1 MLSCNRRR
9 AMRRVAQ
16 DACAR
21 SSGDRAAAFEAAG
34 RGFESLRARHGFR
47 NISTSSS
54 RGPARGSPG
63 TGGAAPRGPGRS
75 SRAAA
80 LPPARPGA
88 LPAGAELSTGQS
100 SEVRRVSFPDP
111 SGVGGP
117 CAPRGASPGRAASP
131 EPPPPPRGGVGG
143 GGARGRRAPRPVHP
157 GRPRDC
163 PPGPRRGGDPPLESP
178 PGRARPHP
186 GRGRGPA
193 EGTRARRNRRE
204 EPRADPCGPRR
215 QPEPYGLRRPSR
227 RGRAP
232 GGRTGV
238 RPPAPLRRS
247 PHDAEGGGRLP
258 HGVPHPRAAGG
269 VPGHPQRAVLQRDR
283 GQFRAA
289 ARPVGVLQHRPG
301 EPRRAGRVPARG
313 RAPGRGR
320 ARDRRPRVVGG
331 PALAHRGAGHDG
343 ARHRAQGRGGLHGRP
358 RAGLHPPS
366 GREEPDA
373 ARGDRLP
380 EALRVSRRVRR
391 GHPGGP
397 QRPPSGPRA
406 LIVDLRENGG
416 GLVREFLATISLF
429 LPPGTVV
436 FREIRR
442 DGIPRVGRTAGETI
456 VPSALPLVALIDL
469 GTASNGELT
478 AAALREN
485 RGVPLIGERTAGE
498 LEYSTLEVLSDGSA
512 VRVAYARI
520 ETSRGVTIE
529 GHGYPPDFE
538 VPLDPTSVRDVQLE
552 WAVRWVLEHLG
563 GEAPGWREPA
573 VAGVSSAGPGLLLC
587 DVHVPGHPDEE
598 SEGGEVDKSG

>member
-47 NISTSSS
+47 NISTSST

-215 QPEPYGLRRPSR
+215 QPEPYGLRRPSG

-289 ARPVGVLQHRPG
+289 ARPVGVLQLGGAPRDDAG
-301 EPRRAGRVPARG
+301 EHPLAVDGHGTDDLVSSEVQLLLIG
-313 RAPGRGR
+313 APGTT
-320 ARDRRPRVVGG
+320 VHVT
-331 PALAHRGAGHDG
+331 
-343 ARHRAQGRGGLHGRP
+343 
-358 RAGLHPPS
+358 
-366 GREEPDA
+366 
-373 ARGDRLP
+373 
-380 EALRVSRRVRR
+380 VRR
-391 GHPGGP
+391 GAEVFTVALVRASIHRPVVRSQMLPGGIGYLKLYGYP
-397 QRPPSGPRA
+397 DGSAGAIREALSGLLQARPRA

>member
-1 MLSCNRRR
+1 MCPSQIHPEWGVRVPR
-9 AMRRVAQ
+9 AERPRDGRPPRNLLRLLAVGWVVA
-16 DACAR
+16 A
-21 SSGDRAAAFEAAG
+21 
-34 RGFESLRARHGFR
+34 LV
-47 NISTSSS
+47 
-54 RGPARGSPG
+54 
-63 TGGAAPRGPGRS
+63 
-75 SRAAA
+75 AAA
-80 LPPARPGA
+80 LPAQSTPADLEIARQA
-88 LPAGAELSTGQS
+88 LAVVETHHWNPHLDGPALIRAGVEGLRRELALAGIDGRSLEPIPAGLDANQSLTAFGDRLDAAVRLADGRVSDRQLLYAGLRTMLKAVGGSHTAFLTPEQRAVFQAILSGRSYSGIGVSFARRHGQWVFSSIVPGSPAELAGFQRGDVLLAVDGHGTDDLVS
-100 SEVRRVSFPDP
+100 SEVQLLLI
-111 SGVGGP
+111 G
-117 CAPRGASPGRAASP
+117 
-131 EPPPPPRGGVGG
+131 
-143 GGARGRRAPRPVHP
+143 
-157 GRPRDC
+157 
-163 PPGPRRGGDPPLESP
+163 
-178 PGRARPHP
+178 
-186 GRGRGPA
+186 
-193 EGTRARRNRRE
+193 
-204 EPRADPCGPRR
+204 
-215 QPEPYGLRRPSR
+215 
-227 RGRAP
+227 AP
-232 GGRTGV
+232 GTTV
-238 RPPAPLRRS
+238 
-247 PHDAEGGGRLP
+247 H
-258 HGVPHPRAAGG
+258 VT
-269 VPGHPQRAVLQRDR
+269 
-283 GQFRAA
+283 
-289 ARPVGVLQHRPG
+289 
-301 EPRRAGRVPARG
+301 
-313 RAPGRGR
+313 
-320 ARDRRPRVVGG
+320 
-331 PALAHRGAGHDG
+331 
-343 ARHRAQGRGGLHGRP
+343 
-358 RAGLHPPS
+358 
-366 GREEPDA
+366 
-373 ARGDRLP
+373 
-380 EALRVSRRVRR
+380 VRR
-391 GHPGGP
+391 GAEVFTVALVRASIHRPVVRSQMLPGGIGYLKLYGYP
-397 QRPPSGPRA
+397 DGSAGAIREALSGLLQARPRA

>member
-21 SSGDRAAAFEAAG
+21 SSGDRAAAFQAAG

-88 LPAGAELSTGQS
+88 LPAGAELSTRQS
-100 SEVRRVSFPDP
+100 SELRRD
-111 SGVGGP
+111 
-117 CAPRGASPGRAASP
+117 GR
-131 EPPPPPRGGVGG
+131 PPRNLLRLLAVGWVVAALVAAALPAQSTPADLEI
-143 GGARGRRAPRPVHP
+143 ARQALAVVETHHWN
-157 GRPRDC
+157 
-163 PPGPRRGGDPPLESP
+163 
-178 PGRARPHP
+178 PHLD
-186 GRGRGPA
+186 GPA
-193 EGTRARRNRRE
+193 LIRAGVE
-204 EPRADPCGPRR
+204 
-215 QPEPYGLRRPSR
+215 GLRRELALAGID
-227 RGRAP
+227 GRSLEPIPAGLDANQSLTAFGDRLDAAVRLADGRVSDRQLLYAGLRTMLKAV
-232 GGRTGV
+232 GGSHTAFLT
-238 RPPAPLRRS
+238 P
-247 PHDAEGGGRLP
+247 E
-258 HGVPHPRAAGG
+258 
-269 VPGHPQRAVLQRDR
+269 QRAVFQAILSGRSYSGIGVSFARRHGQWVFSSIVPGSPAELAGFQRGD
-283 GQFRAA
+283 
-289 ARPVGVLQHRPG
+289 VLLAVDGHGTDDLVSSEVQLLLIG
-301 EPRRAGRVPARG
+301 
-313 RAPGRGR
+313 APGTT
-320 ARDRRPRVVGG
+320 VHVT
-331 PALAHRGAGHDG
+331 
-343 ARHRAQGRGGLHGRP
+343 
-358 RAGLHPPS
+358 
-366 GREEPDA
+366 
-373 ARGDRLP
+373 
-380 EALRVSRRVRR
+380 VRR
-391 GHPGGP
+391 GAEVFTVALVRASIHRPVVRSQMLPGGIGYLKLYGYP
-397 QRPPSGPRA
+397 DGSAGAIREALSGLLQARPRA